1 MEKWVGAQELGFEG
15 RGHPVSAV
23 GMEQRLEE
31 LRAGAH
37 RVVTGQLSCSKEVAR
52 GEGMWSPEGPLPPQA
67 TAGRCL
73 GCAGARDVSRGHPSD
88 VGINGMAG
96 LSHQE
101 HKLG

>member
-52 GEGMWSPEGPLPPQA
+52 GEGMWSPEGPLPPPPGHSREVSGVCRSQ
-67 TAGRCL
+67 
-73 GCAGARDVSRGHPSD
+73 GCEQRTP
-88 VGINGMAG
+88 I
-96 LSHQE
+96 
-101 HKLG
+101 